1 MSPIE
6 ELVTLGHTT
15 VPFHFGNIVHDII
28 TDFLP
33 MLDSLPGEKWTMDH
47 PGSPPEENPDTGI
60 LIRDGGKSKKGETND
75 HKVAFHYRRYVP
87 KLLQDRG
94 VELTESQQHFL
105 KNCDRLFFIC
115 EDMISSIAQS
125 LQPHLV
131 DPEFAQNFLRS
142 TDSVL
147 RILAYRDV
155 RRDEP
160 EVIGQTHID
169 RDGFTL
175 TLGESCP
182 GLQVSLDPFPSK
194 WTPVE
199 YTPEARTAH
208 LFCGGRVEGV
218 KLKDGRT
225 LQPLYHRIVGQP
237 NDGSL
242 IRWSVVFFGH
252 PREGMPMK
260 RPTHPKK

>member
-1 MSPIE
+1 MNLEQLI
-6 ELVTLGHTT
+6 TKGHTT
-15 VPFHFGNIVHDII
+15 VPFHFDNLVQDII
-28 TDFLP
+28 ADFLP
-33 MLDSLPGEKWTMDH
+33 MLEELPGDAWTMDH

-60 LIRDGGKSKKGETND
+60 IVRDGGLSKKGETND
-75 HKVAFHYRRYVP
+75 HKVVFHYRRYVP
-87 KLLQDRG
+87 KILQERG
-94 VELTESQQHFL
+94 AELTVSQLRFL
-105 KNCDRLFFIC
+105 KNCERLYTVC
-115 EDMISSIAQS
+115 QDMIEGVAQS

-131 DPEFAQNFLRS
+131 DQGFGNNFVNS
-142 TDSVL
+142 PDSVL
-147 RILAYRDV
+147 RLLAYRDV

-175 TLGESCP
+175 TLGESCS
-182 GLQVSLDPFPSK
+182 GLQVSLDESPK
-194 WTPVE
+194 VWTPVNSRPHE
-199 YTPEARTAH
+199 KVAH

-218 KLKDGRT
+218 ELTDGRT